1 VLAAAAETGPP
12 PPKILSLAEVTA
24 LGATEAI
31 AQIFLPPGTAG
42 SRIIAAMREW
52 MEYAGAWVGIKLLGL
67 LPRPLARFVGARF
80 AAVAYVV
87 RSPLRRAAMFN
98 LQLAFPQ
105 LSEAD
110 RAQIVRGMIRQVGW
124 MAAEFSQFPRYTRE
138 NIARIVVI
146 DGAENFEAA
155 RSRGKGVLFLTGHMS
170 AWELAPFA
178 HALYG
183 HPLHFLVRPIANR
196 RVDALINGYRCRSG
210 NRPIDKNQAA
220 RPILK
225 VLADGGTVGVLAD
238 HNTSLEEGVF
248 VDFFGIPA
256 STTSGLARIAMRTD
270 AAVVPGFLH
279 WDDQQRRHVLRFEPA
294 VDLARTGDDEAD
306 VIENTAR
313 FTKVIENQIRAHPDQ
328 WLWVHKRWKTRPP
341 GEKPIYPF

>member
-1 VLAAAAETGPP
+1 LLPPKVTSVSTAETIP
-12 PPKILSLAEVTA
+12 
-24 LGATEAI
+24 
-31 AQIFLPPGTAG
+31 QIFLPLGAAC

-80 AAVAYVV
+80 AAVAYLF
-87 RSPLRRAAMFN
+87 RPPLRRAAMFN
-98 LQLAFPQ
+98 LQLAFPE
-105 LSEAD
+105 LSETARD
-110 RAQIVRGMIRQVGW
+110 QIIRGMIRQVGW
-124 MAAEFSQFPRYTRE
+124 MAAEFSQFPKYTRD
-138 NIARIVVI
+138 NISRVVVI
-146 DGAENFEAA
+146 DGAENFESA

-178 HALYG
+178 HSLCG

-279 WDDQQRRHVLRFEPA
+279 WDDQQRRYVLRFEPA
-294 VDLARTGDDEAD
+294 VPLARTGNDEAD